1 MGSKDITV
9 EDLINDLRRDLEE
22 CYYDSDVVYTFYR
35 YLRKYLKGCEICSC
49 QEVASKIDELLE
61 RLEKYGIEFRYRRL
75 VQKCPERV
83 FHIWRI
89 STEVLKKDNELIAVI
104 EEVCD
109 GEKPREIIVKTP
121 INVEENDECS
131 FKIEF

>member
-1 MGSKDITV
+1 MSSGTLI

-22 CYYDSDVVYTFYR
+22 CYYDSDVVYIFYL
-35 YLRKYLKGCEICSC
+35 YLRRYLKGCEICSC
-49 QEVASKIDELLE
+49 QEVASKIGELLE
-61 RLEKYGIEFRYRRL
+61 RLEKYGVEFRYRRL

-83 FHIWRI
+83 FHIWKI
-89 STEVLKKDNELIAVI
+89 STGALKKDKELNAII
-104 EEVCD
+104 EEVCE

-131 FKIEF
+131 FNIEL